1 MSMRRV
7 LSTVSMAALIGAGMA
22 VAAALPANAQE
33 VKVVN
38 IWHTESNSK
47 TKAAI
52 AEIMADFEKL
62 NPGVKLR
69 QEGISWGSL
78 SAKLTAALAAGAP
91 PDMSHGQTYIERSLS
106 AKGLLR
112 PLNDVYASIG
122 EDDIL
127 DVVKKLDYN
136 TEDGNYYGIA
146 HAIGTD
152 VLIYR
157 KDFYEEA
164 GVSEDVPKTWAD
176 WIETLKKLTVDLDG
190 DGLPDRYGLDLAGP
204 GFFINEEV
212 YMWVGSNGG
221 TLFGP
226 NGRPT
231 FDTKPVHEMLAFYK
245 ELNDCCLPP
254 GWLGHGYRDNFVAL
268 ATGKVASILGW
279 GRGAYTFEKLA
290 PDLVEAGA
298 FGVMPGKPI
307 GPSGTTFLTQLD
319 SEPWMIFKDA
329 KYPEIAAEFLKFFYQ
344 KDNYRKYIQTVPVHF
359 FPITKSLR
367 EDAAYQATPDF
378 ETWGFWTDAQQNII
392 ANHEPKPLMM
402 TEWDDLSLPFTKEI
416 ADSGILID
424 MVVAVVSGQSTPE
437 EAAARAQRRAE
448 DLITQLG
455 YKTW

>member
-1 MSMRRV
+1 MKQYRS
-7 LSTVSMAALIGAGMA
+7 LSTVIMAALVGAGLAM
-22 VAAALPANAQE
+22 AAAVPALAQE
-33 VKVVN
+33 KVVN
-38 IWHTESNSK
+38 IWHTESNAK
-47 TKAAI
+47 TKAAM
-52 AEIMADFEKL
+52 AEIMADYEKQH
-62 NPGVKLR
+62 PGVKLK
-69 QEGISWGSL
+69 QEGVGWGSL

-91 PDMSHGQTYIERSLS
+91 PDASHGQTYIERSLS

-127 DVVKKLDYN
+127 DVVKTLDYN
-136 TEDGNYYGIA
+136 TEDKNYYGIA

-152 VLIYR
+152 VIIIR
-157 KDFYEEA
+157 RDFYKEA
-164 GVSEDVPKTWAD
+164 GVSEDVPKTWKD

-190 DGLPDRYGLDLAGP
+190 DGQPDRYGLDLAGP

-212 YMWVGSNGG
+212 YMWTGSNGG

-231 FDTKPVHEMLAFYK
+231 FDTKQVHEMLAFYK

-290 PDLVEAGA
+290 PDLVESGA
-298 FGVMPGKPI
+298 FGIMPGKPV
-307 GPSGTTFLTQLD
+307 GPSGTGFLTQLD
-319 SEPWMIFKDA
+319 SEPWMVFKDA
-329 KYPEIAAEFLKFFYQ
+329 NYPEIAADFLKFFYQ

-367 EDAAYQATPDF
+367 DDAAYKATPDF
-378 ETWGFWTDAQQNII
+378 KTWGFWTDAQQNII

-437 EAAARAQRRAE
+437 KAAARAQRRAE